1 MITTMMGVII
11 VIIMLVLL
19 MIFGLKMTKSI
30 QITWYWC
37 QDKIYNLQHGGK
49 KGQTKSGKDFP
60 TTPPIMPERKRF
72 FLCEVFPFMHLD
84 ESSSI
89 CSLGTVHLLVD
100 GIKLLT
106 VFEQKIKVHH
116 ESCSIFLLKGS
127 TLKDQ
132 WLALKYWHALSSWLE
147 SLKKF
152 AACKH

>member
-1 MITTMMGVII
+1 
-11 VIIMLVLL
+11 
-19 MIFGLKMTKSI
+19 
-30 QITWYWC
+30 
-37 QDKIYNLQHGGK
+37 
-49 KGQTKSGKDFP
+49 
-60 TTPPIMPERKRF
+60 
-72 FLCEVFPFMHLD
+72 MHLD

-132 WLALKYWHALSSWLE
+132 WLALKY
-147 SLKKF
+147 
-152 AACKH
+152 